1 MINFSKPGISE
12 RQENLY
18 EIMSS
23 QKFLK
28 MQGLNNEV
36 PFFIF
41 PYSPQE
47 QTEIEKMAD
56 NLINQLSYK
65 GIRVHKIDLYD
76 LAISILKDAGI
87 FNIILKNEPR
97 LSKKQL
103 FEDLQGALD
112 PENYL
117 VPAIVDRIK
126 NSDTLLDILFI
137 TGVGKVY
144 PYIRSHN
151 ILNNLQR
158 FLTDHPTVLW
168 FPGEYTYSPSTG
180 SSLKLFGI
188 LSDNRYYRAFNL
200 LDYKI

>member
-1 MINFSKPGISE
+1 MINLSKQSISV
-12 RQENLY
+12 RQKHLL

-23 QKFLK
+23 QKFLEMK
-28 MQGLNNEV
+28 GLNNEV

-47 QTEIEKMAD
+47 QTEIEIMAN
-56 NLINQLSYK
+56 NLVKQLSYK
-65 GIRVHKIDLYD
+65 GIRVHNIDLYE
-76 LAISILKDAGI
+76 LSISILKNAGI
-87 FNIILKNEPR
+87 FNIILENEPR
-97 LSKKQL
+97 LSKNQL
-103 FEDLQGALD
+103 LEDLQGALD
-112 PENYL
+112 PQNYL
-117 VPAIVDRIK
+117 VPAIIDRIE
-126 NSDTLLDILFI
+126 TTTPLLDILFL

-180 SSLKLFGI
+180 SALKLFGV